1 MKRCREDMIFDTVV
15 FILLTVI
22 LIVVAYP
29 LYWVIISS
37 ISDPAAVSGGK
48 VLWKPIGF
56 TLKGYVEVFKNNA
69 VMKGFLNSIIYT
81 VCGVCI
87 NLIVTLGRL
96 MQLRADTGKRREIN
110 NGIPSHSLPDTGPN
124 VNMAPVL
131 FFSHEI
137 DGIPSEKPHYVVNNT
152 NRG

>member
-1 MKRCREDMIFDTVV
+1 MNQKTMKNNKGKKMKRCREDMIFDTVV

-48 VLWKPIGF
+48 VLWQPIGF
-56 TLKGYVEVFKNNA
+56 PLKGYVEVFKNNA

-81 VCGVCI
+81 VCGVCTVSYTH
-87 NLIVTLGRL
+87 L
-96 MQLRADTGKRREIN
+96 D
-110 NGIPSHSLPDTGPN
+110 PHS
-124 VNMAPVL
+124 
-131 FFSHEI
+131 S
-137 DGIPSEKPHYVVNNT
+137 
-152 NRG
+152 R

>member
-1 MKRCREDMIFDTVV
+1 MTMNQKIKKDNKGKTMKRCREDMIFDTIV

-37 ISDPAAVSGGK
+37 ISDPSAVSGGR
-48 VLWKPIGF
+48 VLWKPVGF
-56 TLKGYVEVFKNNA
+56 TMKGYMEVFKNSA

-87 NLIVTLGRL
+87 NLVVTLPTAYALSRDRFGGKENSDVILYGHHVFRR
-96 MQLRADTGKRREIN
+96 RAD
-110 NGIPSHSLPDTGPN
+110 SHLSGNP
-124 VNMAPVL
+124 
-131 FFSHEI
+131 
-137 DGIPSEKPHYVVNNT
+137 
-152 NRG
+152 